1 MPGSGAF
8 PAVRPRD
15 RAPTFVKEARAG
27 RVRLRPSRGASEP
40 WDERAAL
47 LFESSRA
54 TARTE
59 SRPTGRIQAQIL
71 GNMLFHFETRLG
83 EPPFH
88 FGTAASLARTTTRS
102 LLPRKS
108 QRIRDTFELGI
119 VPANNSINIMPF
131 C

>member
-1 MPGSGAF
+1 VATVGMF
-8 PAVRPRD
+8 RD
-15 RAPTFVKEARAG
+15 CPPTAVKE
-27 RVRLRPSRGASEP
+27 P
-40 WDERAAL
+40 
-47 LFESSRA
+47 
-54 TARTE
+54 
-59 SRPTGRIQAQIL
+59 RPTGWIQAQIL
-71 GNMLFHFETRLG
+71 GNMLFHFETGLG

-119 VPANNSINIMPF
+119 VPANNSISIMPF